1 MAKIVWAGQSCF
13 EISVSEGK
21 DHSATIVIDPFGD
34 IGLKM
39 PSFTADVLLTTHDH
53 QDHSNIKAVKGEPFI
68 ITGSGEYEVK
78 GVFIK
83 GIDSFHDDVDGKE
96 RGKNTIY
103 TIETEN
109 IRFCHLGD
117 FGQKQLTDD
126 QLEKIGPVDILMIPV
141 GGVYTIDA
149 SQAQKIVGQVD
160 PKIVIP
166 MHFELPKLTVT
177 LDSVEKFLKIMGKNS
192 VESIDKLNIKVSS
205 LPKDGDMNIV
215 VLKP

>member
-13 EISVSEGK
+13 EISVSDGK
-21 DHSATIVIDPFGD
+21 DHSATIVIDPFLD

-53 QDHSNIKAVKGEPFI
+53 QDHNNIKAVKGEPFI

-78 GVFIK
+78 GVFVK
-83 GIDSFHDDVDGKE
+83 GIDSFHDDVDGKD

-166 MHFELPKLTVT
+166 MHFELPKLTVK

-192 VESIDKLNIKVSS
+192 VESVDKLNIKVSS
-205 LPKDGDMNIV
+205 LPKDGDMSII

>member
-1 MAKIVWAGQSCF
+1 MKITKFGHCCLLIEEKGIRILTDPGMFSIRYQNNVR
-13 EISVSEGK
+13 
-21 DHSATIVIDPFGD
+21 DID
-34 IGLKM
+34 IILI
-39 PSFTADVLLTTHDH
+39 THDH
-53 QDHSNIKAVKGEPFI
+53 QDHNNIKAVKGEPFVI
-68 ITGSGEYEVK
+68 EGPGEYEVK
-78 GVFIK
+78 GVFVK
-83 GIDSFHDDVDGKE
+83 GIDSFHDDVDGKD

-166 MHFELPKLTVT
+166 MHFELPKLTVK

-192 VESIDKLNIKVSS
+192 VESVDKLNIKVSS
-205 LPKDGDMNIV
+205 LPKDGDMSII